1 MYVSVLMN
9 LCELF
14 LLISLCNR
22 AVMIK
27 STEIL
32 PKYILSFLSRRKN
45 GASMVIR
52 NKNIFSIKT
61 CTAGIYEY
69 EIHL

>member
-1 MYVSVLMN
+1 
-9 LCELF
+9 
-14 LLISLCNR
+14 
-22 AVMIK
+22 MIK

-32 PKYILSFLSRRKN
+32 PKYILSFLNRRKK